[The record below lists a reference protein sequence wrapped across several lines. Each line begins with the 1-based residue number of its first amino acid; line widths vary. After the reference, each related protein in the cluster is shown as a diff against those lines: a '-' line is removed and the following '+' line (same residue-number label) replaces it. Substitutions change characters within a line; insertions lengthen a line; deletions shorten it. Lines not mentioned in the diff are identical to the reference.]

1 MSITVR
7 DLVHV
12 YHPGTPLETK
22 ALNGVE
28 FEAEKGK
35 WVAVVGHTGSGKST
49 LAQHLNGLLLPS
61 SGSVSIDGITI
72 GPGEKSLRAV
82 RQKVGLVF
90 QYPEQQLFEET
101 VFQEVAFGPKNWGF
115 TPEEIKNEVEKSLA
129 QVGIGPELFGANP
142 FRLSGG
148 QKRRVAIASV
158 LSSRPDYLVL
168 DEPTAGLDSSGKKQ
182 LLSLL
187 VDLKSLGKGIVH
199 VTHDMDLALGLADM
213 VFVLDDGKSLLWG
226 PPELILWELLER
238 DIRGLVI
245 PPLVRFAGRLRDLG
259 FEVPLTWDPIRLA
272 EAISGSRRK

>member
-1 MSITVR
+1 MSIAVR

-22 ALNGVE
+22 ALDGVT
-28 FEAEKGK
+28 FEAAKGI

-61 SGSVSIDGITI
+61 GGSVSIDGVTI
-72 GPGEKSLRAV
+72 RSGEDSLRVV

-115 TPEEIKNEVEKSLA
+115 PPDEIKYEVEKSLS
-129 QVGIGPELFGANP
+129 QVGIGPEFFGVNP

-168 DEPTAGLDSSGKKQ
+168 DEPTAGLDSAGKRQ
-182 LLSLL
+182 LLALL
-187 VDLKSLGKGIVH
+187 LDLKALGKGIVH
-199 VTHDMDLALGLADM
+199 VTHDMDLALGLADI
-213 VFVLDDGKSLLWG
+213 VLVLDEGKSLLWG
-226 PPELILWELLER
+226 PPELILGELLEH

-245 PPLVRFAGRLRDLG
+245 PPMVRFAGKLRDLG
-259 FEVPLTWDPIRLA
+259 FEVPLTWDPVRLA
-272 EAISGSRRK
+272 DAICRSRRP

>member
-199 VTHDMDLALGLADM
+199 VTHDMDLALGLADI
-213 VFVLDDGKSLLWG
+213 VFVLDDGKSLLCG

-259 FEVPLTWDPIRLA
+259 FEVPLTWDPIRLG